1 MANRRV
7 GGIIFLKING
17 ELFSAKGTFTYDI
30 GVPERTAVV
39 GADAVHGFME
49 KPKAPMIEGAITDSS
64 DLQIKNLFEL
74 RDATVTLEL
83 ANGKV
88 IVLREAFF
96 SGESA
101 ISTEEGEVPVK
112 FEGLSAQEVRA

>member
-1 MANRRV
+1 M
-7 GGIIFLKING
+7 KING
-17 ELFSAKGTFTYDI
+17 ELFSAKGAFTYDI
-30 GVPERTAVV
+30 GVPQRTAVV

-49 KPKAPMIEGAITDSS
+49 QPKAPMIEGAITDSS

-88 IVLREAFF
+88 IVLRQAFF
-96 SGESA
+96 SGEGTT
-101 ISTEEGEVPVK
+101 STEEGEIAVK
-112 FEGLSAQEVRA
+112 FEGLSAQEVRS

>member
-17 ELFSAKGTFTYDI
+17 ELFSAKGAFTYDI
-30 GVPERTAVV
+30 GVPQRTAVV

-49 KPKAPMIEGAITDSS
+49 QPKAPMIEGAITDSS

-88 IVLREAFF
+88 IVLRQAFF
-96 SGESA
+96 SGEGTT
-101 ISTEEGEVPVK
+101 STEEGEIAVK
-112 FEGLSAQEVRA
+112 FEGLSAQEVRS